1 MGWLY
6 LRVFIKISYG
16 ELEPESK
23 AMATERRI
31 MAECWGSHSIPIA
44 MKIESK
50 YKEWSFGVHRE
61 CQALQLQIRFFFPHE
76 EKIYK
81 TMYLLLPI
89 HTTPN
94 MWILPITSWD
104 HCPMLLFFMELN
116 TIRVNFFLQALK
128 KIKKLKNNYVL

>member
-1 MGWLY
+1 
-6 LRVFIKISYG
+6 
-16 ELEPESK
+16 
-23 AMATERRI
+23 MATESRR

-50 YKEWSFGVHRE
+50 YEGWSFGVHRDY
-61 CQALQLQIRFFFPHE
+61 QALHLQIRFSFPHE
-76 EKIYK
+76 EKMYK

-94 MWILPITSWD
+94 MWTLPITSWD
-104 HCPMLLFFMELN
+104 HCPMLLSFMELN

-128 KIKKLKNNYVL
+128 NNLKTKKQLPPFILNNHILKISLKLQANRNMTYK